1 MAAQYTLGRLL
12 MKAWRWIIMKS
23 RSECLRLPPLVR
35 ALLLMP
41 LRSLTRAFTHTHRHP
56 HPYAHTTPTHPT
68 PLAIAAMSLDLA
80 LSTAEEVGGA
90 ASMALLRRRSSFLG
104 ELIMAATQEA
114 LLGRDGGRVEAE
126 TRAAAEPMSCASP

>member
-1 MAAQYTLGRLL
+1 
-12 MKAWRWIIMKS
+12 MKACRWIIMKS

-35 ALLLMP
+35 ALFLMP
-41 LRSLTRAFTHTHRHP
+41 LRSLTRAFTHTHRQP

-68 PLAIAAMSLDLA
+68 PLAIAATSLDLA

-90 ASMALLRRRSSFLG
+90 ASMALLRRLSSFLG

-114 LLGRDGGRVEAE
+114 VPGREGRRVKAQL
-126 TRAAAEPMSCASP
+126 